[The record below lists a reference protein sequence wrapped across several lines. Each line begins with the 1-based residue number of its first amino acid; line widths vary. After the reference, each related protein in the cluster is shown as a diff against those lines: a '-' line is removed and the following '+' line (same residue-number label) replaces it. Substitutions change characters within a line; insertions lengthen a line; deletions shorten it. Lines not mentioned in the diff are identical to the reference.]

1 MGNLLEVRGL
11 TVSFGGARAVD
22 EVSFQVSPGERVGLI
37 GESGSG
43 KSMVC
48 LAVQGLQPRIA
59 DVSGSVVLEGEA
71 VHARDHARWRTL
83 RGRRIG
89 TVFQEPMT
97 ALNPVMTI
105 GAQLTTAL
113 RHHGIVGRREAG
125 QRAVDLAA
133 MVGLPDPRHIV
144 TRYPH
149 QLSGGQRQRVVIA
162 MALSCEPA
170 LVLADEPTTALDA
183 TVARKVLELMVRLC
197 EDVGSALLL
206 VTHDMGVAASTCE
219 RLMVMRRGLM
229 VEQGTT
235 AALLAQP
242 RHDYTRNLVAAARST
257 GLDLEGARALLAARA
272 GRNHD

>member
-22 EVSFQVSPGERVGLI
+22 EVSFQVAPGERVGLI

-48 LAVQGLQPRIA
+48 LTVQGLQPRIA
-59 DVSGSVVLEGEA
+59 DVSGSVVFEGEA

>member
-170 LVLADEPTTALDA
+170 LVLADETTTALDA